1 MANDDRTDAH
11 RPQAPQVQPRPSA
24 RRAAA
29 PRRAGPAAVSLGEDG
44 ERWTPGEVWSL
55 SEALGL
61 GRDSELAA
69 LRDSGLVD
77 PEWYAVAGPLPGD
90 DAVAH
95 FLDHGWREGRQPN
108 PYFAP
113 DWYLRQNPDVQRAG
127 VNPLLHYLRYGEA
140 ERRAPCA
147 WFDLAWYASRH
158 TAPAGRTLLWHFLQQ
173 RRGGTVS
180 PLPEFDP
187 VFYLASYPDIATA
200 GVDPFEH
207 YLRWGF
213 REGRDPSAEFDTKY
227 YLRRYLDGDLA
238 ENPLLH
244 YRRARQ
250 LIRLHPRPPQDDS
263 DAFEQVRSTTRP
275 GPLFEQRAPLPRSA
289 RRRAKLLAYYLPQ
302 FHPIAENDAWWGE
315 GFTEWTSIAR
325 AMPRFAG
332 HYQPRIPRDLGHY
345 SLADPETMRRQIEM
359 AREAGLFGFVHY
371 FYWFNGRRLLQRPT
385 EAMLADPS
393 LDFPFCLMWANENW
407 TRRWDGSEQEVLI
420 AQDWRREDEPALL
433 DCLARHFRDPR
444 YIRIAGR
451 PVLMLYRPGL
461 IPDAKAT
468 IARWR
473 QRFRRRHD
481 EDPLLVMSQS
491 FEASEPSEFGCDGAI
506 EFPPHKLVDGLPLRN
521 QELRYFDPRATA
533 QVFAFADITAAS
545 LAEPPPD
552 FPLIKTVI
560 PGWDNDARRQGAGL
574 VVHGATPAAYQ
585 AWLAALVDRAAAHP
599 FLGEAL
605 VCVNAWNEWAEGA
618 YLEPDCH
625 FGAAFLNATARAVAG
640 LGAEAAGP
648 GLLLVG
654 HDAFPA
660 GAQLLLLH
668 LARQLRAA
676 FGAPLEVLLLLGDG
690 TLRPDYAAVAPTRLV
705 TTPAELREA
714 ATAAAARGFRTALV
728 NSAAAAW
735 SIPALHE
742 AGIASTLLVHEMPRL
757 LAEKHLEDGA
767 RAGAA
772 LARRVVF
779 PAEAVRRGFTA
790 LCPLPE
796 ERLLIAPQGVYRP
809 ITFATRRRAALRAR
823 LGVADGAG
831 LVLGAGYGDLRKG
844 FDLFL
849 QAWRAASRRDRHVV
863 FCWIGALDP
872 AMRSYLVPEIEAA
885 QATGRFL
892 LPGHQDDVA
901 DWFCAADAFALTSRE
916 DPFPS
921 AVLEALSAGLPSV
934 AFEGSGGIPA
944 LLRTHGCGR
953 VVPMADAT
961 AMARALLAL
970 LHQGDAGRAGLAA
983 LARRHFD
990 FAAYAE
996 AMLHTAQPDLPR
1008 ISVVVPG
1015 YNYARYL
1022 PARLASIFAQTH
1034 PVAEIIVL
1042 DDASADHSPMVACR
1056 VAAAAGRQIRQL
1068 VNPENSGGVFQQWQR
1083 GVEEAR
1089 GDWVWIAEADDQAE
1103 PALLAT
1109 LAARLATAPDVVMA
1123 LCDSR
1128 SIDAAGEAIW
1138 PDYQGYYAN
1147 HGASALAQDGLFP
1160 ARDFAARFLAERN
1173 LILNASAVLWRRTA
1187 LLEALRRCSTE
1198 LEAYR
1203 MAGDWR
1209 LYLEVLGHSDGQ
1221 VAWVAQ
1227 PLNIHRRHAASVTGS
1242 LPPDAQQ
1249 QEISRAQAAARE
1261 ILGGVESSKEAA
1273 E

>member
-1 MANDDRTDAH
+1 
-11 RPQAPQVQPRPSA
+11 
-24 RRAAA
+24 
-29 PRRAGPAAVSLGEDG
+29 VSLDEDSD
-44 ERWTPGEVWSL
+44 RWTPGEVWSL

-61 GRDSELAA
+61 GRDSDLAA
-69 LRDSGLVD
+69 LRDSGLID
-77 PEWYAVAGPLPGD
+77 PEYYAATGPVPGD
-90 DAVAH
+90 DPAAH

-113 DWYLRQNPDVQRAG
+113 HWYLRQNPDVQRAG

-158 TAPAGRTLLWHFLQQ
+158 TAPAGRSLLWHLLQQ
-173 RRGGTVS
+173 RRSGAVS

-187 VFYLASYPDIATA
+187 EFYLTTYPDIAAA
-200 GVDPFEH
+200 GIDPFEH
-207 YLRWGF
+207 YLHWGY

-244 YRRARQ
+244 YRRARH
-250 LIRLHPRPPQDDS
+250 LIRLHPRPPPDES
-263 DAFEQVRSTTRP
+263 DAFEQARYTTRP
-275 GPLFEQRAPLPRSA
+275 GPLFEARAPLPPSA

-345 SLADPETMRRQIEM
+345 SLADPETMRRQIDM

-371 FYWFNGRRLLQRPT
+371 FYWFNGRRLLERPT

-407 TRRWDGSEQEVLI
+407 SRRWDGSEQEVLI

-461 IPDAKAT
+461 IPDTAVT

-473 QRFRRRHD
+473 RRFQRRHG
-481 EDPLLVMSQS
+481 ENPLLVMSQS
-491 FEASEPSEFGCDGAI
+491 FAASDPAAFGCDGAI
-506 EFPPHKLVDGLPLRN
+506 EFPPHKLVDGLALQN
-521 QELRYFDPRATA
+521 QHLRYFDPRATA
-533 QVFAFADITAAS
+533 QVYAFADIAAAS
-545 LAEPPPD
+545 LAEPSPA
-552 FPLIKTVI
+552 FPLIKTAI
-560 PGWDNDARRQGAGL
+560 PGWDNDARRQGAGM

-585 AWLAALVDRAAAHP
+585 AWLAALVDRAVAQP
-599 FLGEAL
+599 FLGEPL
-605 VCVNAWNEWAEGA
+605 VCINAWNEWAEGA

-625 FGAAFLNATARAVAG
+625 FGAAFLNATARAVTG

-668 LARQLRAA
+668 LARRLRAA
-676 FGAPLEVLLLLGDG
+676 FGARLEVLLLGDG
-690 TLRPDYAAVAPTRLV
+690 TLRADYAAVAPTRLAS
-705 TTPAELREA
+705 TPEALREA
-714 ATAAAARGFRTALV
+714 VAAAAGRGFRAALV
-728 NSAAAAW
+728 NSSAAAW

-742 AGIASTLLVHEMPRL
+742 AGIASTLLVHELPRL
-757 LAEKHLEDGA
+757 IAEKQLHPGPGA
-767 RAGAA
+767 T
-772 LARRVVF
+772 LARHVVF
-779 PAEAVRRGFTA
+779 PAAAVRDGFAAICA
-790 LCPLPE
+790 LPAD
-796 ERLLIAPQGVYRP
+796 RVLLAPQGIYRP
-809 ITFATRRRAALRAR
+809 IAFSARRRAAHRAR
-823 LGVADGAG
+823 LGVAERAG

-849 QAWRAASRRDRHVV
+849 QAWRAASRRDRQVV

-872 AMRSYLVPEIEAA
+872 AMQGYLAPEIEAA
-885 QATGRFL
+885 IATGRFL

-901 DWFCAADAFALTSRE
+901 DWFCAADLFALTSRE

-921 AVLEALSAGLPSV
+921 TVLEALSAGLPVV
-934 AFEGSGGIPA
+934 AFEGAGGIPA
-944 LLRTHGCGR
+944 LLRGHACGR
-953 VVPMADAT
+953 AVPMADAT
-961 AMARALLAL
+961 AMARALLAQFHHGATDRARL
-970 LHQGDAGRAGLAA
+970 AG

-996 AMLHTAQPDLPR
+996 AMLHLAQPELPR

-1022 PARLASIFAQTH
+1022 TGRLASIFAQTH
-1034 PVAEIIVL
+1034 PVAEILVL
-1042 DDASADHSPMVACR
+1042 DDASADHSPAVASR
-1056 VAAAAGRQIRQL
+1056 VAAAAGREIRQL
-1068 VNPENSGGVFQQWQR
+1068 VNIENSGGVFQQWR
-1083 GVEEAR
+1083 HGVEQAR
-1089 GDWVWIAEADDQAE
+1089 GDWVWIAEADDLAE

-1128 SIDAAGEAIW
+1128 SIDADGAGIW
-1138 PDYQGYYAN
+1138 PDYQGYYASS
-1147 HGASALAQDGLFP
+1147 GAGALAQDGLFP

-1187 LLEALRRCSTE
+1187 LLEALRRCTTE
-1198 LEAYR
+1198 LQAYR

-1242 LPPDAQQ
+1242 LAPDAQVA
-1249 QEISRAQAAARE
+1249 EIARAQGAALE
-1261 ILGGVESSKEAA
+1261 ILGGGAELVKRQEEYRKEVA

>member
-1 MANDDRTDAH
+1 
-11 RPQAPQVQPRPSA
+11 
-24 RRAAA
+24 
-29 PRRAGPAAVSLGEDG
+29 
-44 ERWTPGEVWSL
+44 
-55 SEALGL
+55 
-61 GRDSELAA
+61 
-69 LRDSGLVD
+69 
-77 PEWYAVAGPLPGD
+77 
-90 DAVAH
+90 
-95 FLDHGWREGRQPN
+95 
-108 PYFAP
+108 
-113 DWYLRQNPDVQRAG
+113 
-127 VNPLLHYLRYGEA
+127 
-140 ERRAPCA
+140 
-147 WFDLAWYASRH
+147 
-158 TAPAGRTLLWHFLQQ
+158 
-173 RRGGTVS
+173 
-180 PLPEFDP
+180 
-187 VFYLASYPDIATA
+187 
-200 GVDPFEH
+200 
-207 YLRWGF
+207 
-213 REGRDPSAEFDTKY
+213 
-227 YLRRYLDGDLA
+227 
-238 ENPLLH
+238 
-244 YRRARQ
+244 
-250 LIRLHPRPPQDDS
+250 
-263 DAFEQVRSTTRP
+263 
-275 GPLFEQRAPLPRSA
+275 
-289 RRRAKLLAYYLPQ
+289 
-302 FHPIAENDAWWGE
+302 
-315 GFTEWTSIAR
+315 
-325 AMPRFAG
+325 
-332 HYQPRIPRDLGHY
+332 
-345 SLADPETMRRQIEM
+345 
-359 AREAGLFGFVHY
+359 
-371 FYWFNGRRLLQRPT
+371 
-385 EAMLADPS
+385 
-393 LDFPFCLMWANENW
+393 MWANENW

-433 DCLARHFRDPR
+433 DCLARHFSDPR

-461 IPDAKAT
+461 IPDTKAT
-468 IARWR
+468 LARWR
-473 QRFRRRHD
+473 RQFRRRHG
-481 EDPLLVMSQS
+481 EVPLLVMSQS
-491 FEASEPSEFGCDGAI
+491 FEASDPSAFGCDGAI
-506 EFPPHKLVDGLPLRN
+506 EFPPHKLVDGLALQN
-521 QELRYFDPRATA
+521 QNLRYFDPRATA
-533 QVFAFADITAAS
+533 QVFAFADVAAAS

-560 PGWDNDARRQGAGL
+560 PGWDNDARRQGEGL

-625 FGAAFLNATARAVAG
+625 FGAAFLNATARAVTG

-676 FGAPLEVLLLLGDG
+676 FGARLEVLLLGDG

-705 TTPAELREA
+705 TTPEGLREA
-714 ATAAAARGFRTALV
+714 VAAAAARGFRTALV
-728 NSAAAAW
+728 NSSAAAW
-735 SIPALHE
+735 SIPVLHQ

-757 LAEKHLEDGA
+757 IAEKQLEDGA

-772 LARRVVF
+772 LARQVVF
-779 PAEAVRRGFTA
+779 PAEAVRDGFTA

-796 ERLLIAPQGVYRP
+796 ARQLIAPQGVYRP
-809 ITFATRRRAALRAR
+809 IAFSARRRAALRAR
-823 LGVADGAG
+823 LGVGDRAG

-849 QAWRAASRRDRHVV
+849 QAWREASRRDRHVV

-872 AMRSYLVPEIEAA
+872 AIRGYLAPEIDAA
-885 QATGRFL
+885 CATGRFL
-892 LPGHQDDVA
+892 LPGHQDEVV
-901 DWFCAADAFALTSRE
+901 DWFCAADVFALPSRE

-921 AVLEALSAGLPSV
+921 AVLEALSAGLPCV
-934 AFEGSGGIPA
+934 AFDGAGGIPA
-944 LLRTHGCGR
+944 LLRAHACGR
-953 VVPMADAT
+953 VAPMADAS
-961 AMARALLAL
+961 AMARALLAEL
-970 LHQGDAGRAGLAA
+970 RQERDGSGRARLAA

-1034 PVAEIIVL
+1034 SVTEIIVL
-1042 DDASADHSPMVACR
+1042 DDASADHSPVVACR
-1056 VAAAAGRQIRQL
+1056 MAAAAGRQIRQL
-1068 VNPENSGGVFQQWQR
+1068 VNTENSGGVFQQWRR
-1083 GVEEAR
+1083 GVEQAR

-1128 SIDAAGEAIW
+1128 SIDAAGDGIW
-1138 PDYQGYYAN
+1138 PDYQGYYASN
-1147 HGASALAQDGLFP
+1147 GAGALAQDGLFP
-1160 ARDFAARFLAERN
+1160 ARDFAARFLRERN

-1187 LLEALRRCSTE
+1187 LLEALRRCTTE

-1242 LPPDAQQ
+1242 LAPDAHLA
-1249 QEISRAQAAARE
+1249 EIARAQTAARK
-1261 ILGGVESSKEAA
+1261 ILGGAESRQDVA